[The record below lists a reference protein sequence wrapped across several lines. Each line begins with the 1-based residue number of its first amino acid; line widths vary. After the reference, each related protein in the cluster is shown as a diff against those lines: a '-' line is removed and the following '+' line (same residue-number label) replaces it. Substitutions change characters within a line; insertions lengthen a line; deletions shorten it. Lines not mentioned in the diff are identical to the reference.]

1 MSACSSGN
9 IKRSLEKAKFF
20 VPWLLTLI
28 SAAVKSKKKNTCRT
42 GVVSFLRFF
51 PGEWWRVLGKR
62 RAMAGVWISRLGLA
76 SICLRLPRKR
86 NNKNTK
92 IFYVFFSTFTTEAL
106 FLGRKR
112 HCESEVSCPKYKFPS
127 VILIRAYNTNPS
139 MCTHHLLIITPNIF
153 IRGIKS

>member
-9 IKRSLEKAKFF
+9 IKRSKKKRLSFLF
-20 VPWLLTLI
+20 LDCWLLYQLLLI
-28 SAAVKSKKKNTCRT
+28 EKKNTCRT

-76 SICLRLPRKR
+76 SICLRLPCKRKK
-86 NNKNTK
+86 NKNTK
-92 IFYVFFSTFTTEAL
+92 IFYVFFPTFTTEAPC
-106 FLGRKR
+106 LGRKR

-139 MCTHHLLIITPNIF
+139 MCTHH
-153 IRGIKS
+153 

>member
-9 IKRSLEKAKFF
+9 IKRLLEKDKFF
-20 VPWLLTLI
+20 FLDCWRLYQLLLNR
-28 SAAVKSKKKNTCRT
+28 KKNTCRT

-92 IFYVFFSTFTTEAL
+92 IFFFFSTFTTEAL

-127 VILIRAYNTNPS
+127 VILIRAYNTKPS
-139 MCTHHLLIITPNIF
+139 MCTHH
-153 IRGIKS
+153 